1 MRTVE
6 HMHPSYT
13 PYVFRIRWG
22 LAAIPLGVLLIWLLV
37 LLPLYLPNMG
47 GSGLALPQNS
57 LTWAIMATVVA
68 TLWLTLPTGN
78 RLRLTVTAQG
88 TLLAILILAI
98 PLYYTAPQWREAGL
112 TRWLALLGG
121 WVFYFSLL
129 QYPLSRA
136 GRHTLYYAI
145 LGATVLQAVIALL
158 QFTVPTCLPT
168 WLAYP
173 VNGGRVY
180 GVFQQPNVLASFM
193 ATGLALALMLFLVPT
208 FACKS
213 PLREHLRI
221 AGLGGI
227 VMLFGVMLV
236 WVQSRIGW
244 VGGAVVAL
252 VLVCRFYSVTPWRTR
267 WAAGLVAMGVLL
279 GSLTLYQG
287 LSGEGGLHYVS
298 HDFSNHARYTMLN
311 DTLAMIAQKPLAG
324 WGYGGF
330 EYSFHH
336 FRLMQT
342 PPVVITEIAR
352 HPHNELLL
360 WWVEGGLIALLGML
374 LLLTCGLRLAI
385 TALRG
390 DRAEKSR
397 FTRPSG
403 EATAL
408 CVVLLP
414 MLLHT
419 QTEYPFTL
427 SAAHWAILL
436 LLLALLDRQAEPLS
450 ARLPV
455 SPATAG
461 VLRVVMPTVTIPLAV
476 MAGIG
481 LYGNL
486 TLTAIERHHL
496 VTLEPARR
504 VMAFDLWVNS
514 ERWQYDRQTHALLT
528 FNHTRDARL
537 LDGYARWARTYLSR
551 RIDKN
556 VYAAWIAIAQSRQDT
571 LTYRRLLQEA
581 HTLFPEDT
589 RFIPQGSHP
598 QQEVAR

>member
-1 MRTVE
+1 
-6 HMHPSYT
+6 MHPSYN
-13 PYVFRIRWG
+13 PYSFRTRMG
-22 LAAIPLGVLLIWLLV
+22 LAGIPVGLLLIWLLV

-68 TLWLTLPTGN
+68 TIWLTLPTGN
-78 RLRLTVTAQG
+78 HLLLTLTAQG

-98 PLYYTAPQWREAGL
+98 PLYYTAPQWREAAL
-112 TRWLALLGG
+112 VRWLALLGG

-129 QYPLSRA
+129 QYPLPRA
-136 GRHTLYYAI
+136 GRHALYYAI
-145 LGATVLQAVIALL
+145 LAATVLQAVIAMA
-158 QFTVPTCLPT
+158 QFTVPACVPT

-173 VNGGRVY
+173 VSGGRVY

-193 ATGLALALMLFLVPT
+193 ATGLALALMVLLLPT
-208 FACKS
+208 FACQH
-213 PLREHLRI
+213 PLRERLRVT
-221 AGLGGI
+221 GLGGI
-227 VMLFGVMLV
+227 LILFCVMLV

-244 VGGAVVAL
+244 VSGAVVAL
-252 VLVCRFYSVTPWRTR
+252 VLVCRFYSVAPRRTA
-267 WAAGLVAMGVLL
+267 WAVGLMTVGVVI
-279 GSLTLYQG
+279 GSITLYQG
-287 LSGEGGLHYVS
+287 LSAEGALRSASYDS
-298 HDFSNHARYTMLN
+298 SNHARYIMLR
-311 DTLAMIAQKPLAG
+311 DTLAMISQKPFAG

-330 EYSFHH
+330 EYSFQH
-336 FRLMQT
+336 FRLAQGLST
-342 PPVVITEIAR
+342 QGVGIAR

-374 LLLTCGLRLAI
+374 LLLAFGLRLAI
-385 TALRG
+385 AALRG
-390 DRAEKSR
+390 DRAKNSR
-397 FTRPSG
+397 LTCPSG

-408 CVVLLP
+408 FVALLP

-427 SAAHWAILL
+427 SAAHWAIGLL
-436 LLLALLDRQAEPLS
+436 LLTLLDGQTTPL
-450 ARLPV
+450 RVRMPV
-455 SPATAG
+455 SPTTAG
-461 VLRVVMPTVTIPLAV
+461 VLRIALPALAIPLAV

-486 TLTAIERHHL
+486 MLTAIERHHL

-504 VMAFDLWVNS
+504 VMAFDLWVNR
-514 ERWQYDRQTHALLT
+514 ERWQYDSQTHALLT

-537 LDGYARWARTYLSR
+537 LDGYTRWARTYLSR

-556 VYAAWIAIAQSRQDT
+556 VYAAWIAIANAQQDT

-581 HTLFPEDT
+581 HALFPEDT
-589 RFIPQGSHP
+589 RFMPQDIHS